1 MSVENARRT
10 AENGLSRRFP
20 ALPLPTPTPATS
32 AAPGASTWL
41 PVCLPERDW
50 RDRLIEESSRVI
62 DAHSPDLAWKRRHID
77 LVLSGRIH
85 RSIPLAL
92 AYVARLAQERLEF
105 VARSASGKT
114 FAEPYKGATWQ

>member
-1 MSVENARRT
+1 MSVEHSLKT

-20 ALPLPTPTPATS
+20 ALPLPTPTLDAS

-85 RSIPLAL
+85 RCTPLAL
-92 AYVARLAQERLEF
+92 AYVARLAQARMEF
-105 VARSASGKT
+105 IVRSSSGKVL
-114 FAEPYKGATWQ
+114 AAPYRGATWQ